1 MIRPLA
7 ILPLL
12 ALGACT
18 TPLDAPLSPT
28 LGQAVAS
35 MDAQII
41 PPTET
46 DLPPESSGARGVAAV
61 DRYQRGRVKQPP
73 VTGTSEVGMRQASGD
88 MTSTSGSG
96 TP

>member
-41 PPTET
+41 PPTGI

-61 DRYQRGRVKQPP
+61 GRYERGRVKQPP
-73 VTGTSEVGMRQASGD
+73 ASGTSAIGILQASGENS
-88 MTSTSGSG
+88 STSGDG